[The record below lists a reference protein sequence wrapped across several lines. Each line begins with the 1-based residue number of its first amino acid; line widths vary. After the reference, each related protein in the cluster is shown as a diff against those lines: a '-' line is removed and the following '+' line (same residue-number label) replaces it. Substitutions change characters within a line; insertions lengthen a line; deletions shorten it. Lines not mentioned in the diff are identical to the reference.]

1 MFFGIFSTVLGQV
14 LWFLS
19 SFSLLF
25 WQVNIG
31 RYVSYHLER
40 DMFNRKSPEEKAKL
54 EAEKRKIKDEKEEL
68 RRAEKFAKSPAGKAR
83 AAKMAGA
90 KIFQFAAPLSK
101 TSADVVAMMGAFT
114 STKDSQHAS
123 ILDTIEAE
131 GWLLE
136 HAGYVYRITRS
147 TSRDKFLS
155 SGQQEA
161 VEGEIIG
168 IYIFRIKT

>member
-1 MFFGIFSTVLGQV
+1 
-14 LWFLS
+14 
-19 SFSLLF
+19 
-25 WQVNIG
+25 
-31 RYVSYHLER
+31 
-40 DMFNRKSPEEKAKL
+40 MFNKKSPEEITRL
-54 EAEKRKIKDEKEEL
+54 EVEKRKLKEEKEE
-68 RRAEKFAKSPAGKAR
+68 RKKTERFAKTPAGQAR

-90 KIFQFAAPLSK
+90 QIFQFVAPLSK

-131 GWLLE
+131 GWFLE
-136 HAGYVYRITRS
+136 HAGYVYRVTRS
-147 TSRDKFLS
+147 ISRDKFLS

-168 IYIFRIKT
+168 IYIFRIKTLKNS